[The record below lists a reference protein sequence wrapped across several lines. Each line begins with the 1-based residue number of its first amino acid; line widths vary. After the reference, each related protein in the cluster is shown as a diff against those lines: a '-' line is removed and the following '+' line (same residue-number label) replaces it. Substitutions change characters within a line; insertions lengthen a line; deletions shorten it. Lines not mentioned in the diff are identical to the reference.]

1 MVSEIPSAILLV
13 NAAPNARPSAVLW
26 IASPTII
33 MMTNGVIP
41 ENIMVLVVRTCGNN
55 CGVFLL
61 DHIRDKFIALF
72 IALSIYQLLLEK

>member
-33 MMTNGVIP
+33 MMTNGVTP
-41 ENIMVLVVRTCGNN
+41 ENIMVRNQ
-55 CGVFLL
+55 
-61 DHIRDKFIALF
+61 KP
-72 IALSIYQLLLEK
+72 

>member
-33 MMTNGVIP
+33 MMTNGVTP

-61 DHIRDKFIALF
+61 ERGHQKP
-72 IALSIYQLLLEK
+72 